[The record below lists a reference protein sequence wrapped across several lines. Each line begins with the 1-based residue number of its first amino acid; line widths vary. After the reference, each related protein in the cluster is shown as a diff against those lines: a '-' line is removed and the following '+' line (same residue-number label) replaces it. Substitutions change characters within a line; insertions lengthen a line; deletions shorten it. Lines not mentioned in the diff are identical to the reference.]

1 MKILFIVKK
10 EIISIEYA
18 GLMLISAVLKNA
30 GYTVRGVVEQD
41 YGRIAAF
48 VSEFQP
54 NIIGFSMTTGQHQF
68 YLDLVRKLK
77 ETFSFI
83 SIFGGPHPTYFPEV
97 INQEGVDIVCVGE
110 GEYPM
115 LDLVEHVSTGRD
127 YLDIPNLII
136 KNNGS
141 ISTNPPRPFLQELD
155 NLPFEDRELFGFP
168 DYTNF
173 TILANRGCPNN
184 CSYCFNHRLK
194 KLAAGRYIRQRSVE
208 NVIAELKMLR
218 NRYNATRIEFQDD
231 IFILDKKWLAN
242 FADRYPT
249 EIGLPF
255 LCHVRANLVTQEVVA
270 LLKKAGC
277 TTAVMGVESGNSTIR
292 EKILNRRM
300 STEMIITAG
309 RLFRQYGIELLTQNI
324 IALPGET
331 IKMAFDTVDVNIQ
344 IKPQYMNLYFCQP
357 YPGTEIEKYAVENG
371 FFTAYFDGLPESAN
385 ARSSNKIPIITPE
398 AREFRLLA
406 DIFQILVKFPIFVPY
421 ARSALTLKRD
431 TQFNRIWSSLVSLPI
446 VAFSNLKI
454 NILKLTSHRQRQT
467 IRRILKL

>member
-18 GLMLISAVLKNA
+18 GLMLISAVLKKA

-41 YGRIAAF
+41 YDLIAAV

-54 NIIGFSMTTGQHQF
+54 NIIGFSMTTGQHQ
-68 YLDLVRKLK
+68 YYVDLVKRLK
-77 ETFSFI
+77 RTFSFI

-97 INQEGVDIVCVGE
+97 INEEGVDIVCVGE

-115 LDLVEHVSTGRD
+115 LELVEHVSAGSD

-136 KNNGS
+136 KKNGS
-141 ISTNPPRPFLQELD
+141 TYTNPPRPFLQELD
-155 NLPFEDRELFGFP
+155 LLPFEDRELFGFP

-173 TILANRGCPNN
+173 AILANRGCPNN

-218 NRYNATRIEFQDD
+218 NSYNATRIEFQDD
-231 IFILDKKWLAN
+231 IFILDKKWLAE
-242 FADRYPT
+242 FAERYST

-255 LCHVRANLVTQEVVA
+255 LCHVRANLVTREVVE

-277 TTAVMGVESGNSTIR
+277 TTAVMGVESGNSTMR
-292 EKILNRRM
+292 EQILNRRM
-300 STEMIITAG
+300 STEMIIAAG
-309 RLFRQYGIELLTQNI
+309 KLFQKSGIELLTQNI

-331 IKMAFDTVDVNIQ
+331 IEMAFDTVDVNIQ
-344 IKPQYMNLYFCQP
+344 IKPQHMNLYFCQP

-371 FFTAYFDGLPESAN
+371 FFTADFDGFPESAN
-385 ARSSNKIPIITPE
+385 ARSNNKIPINTPE
-398 AREFRLLA
+398 AREFKLLS
-406 DIFQILVKFPIFVPY
+406 DIFPILVRFPILFRY
-421 ARSALTLKRD
+421 ARSALTLRRD
-431 TQFNRIWSSLVSLPI
+431 SHFNRIWSSFVSLPI
-446 VAFSNLKI
+446 VIFSFLKI
-454 NILKLTSHRQRQT
+454 NILRLTSHRQRQI